1 MAIAAKPGAAKPAAA
16 RSRRAKEDLSRS
28 GMVQQ
33 KAQSGVGKPT
43 ARDASRDASKG
54 EQPRNR
60 RNPEL
65 TRATILAAAR
75 AEFAARGLDGA
86 RVDQIAARARLNKQ
100 LVYYYFGSKD
110 DLYAAALEATYA
122 EIRALERQLDLSALP
137 PRAAMIRLIDFSL
150 EYLEEHRDFIRML
163 SDENAHGAR
172 HVTGSEMAV
181 RTNSPLLELIDETLR
196 RGVASGDFREGV
208 DPLELYVSIAGMT
221 FFYFANNLTMSA
233 IFGRNLS
240 ERKAVLSYRDHI
252 VELTLKGLRP

>member
-1 MAIAAKPGAAKPAAA
+1 MRTAHKEAKDPPA
-16 RSRRAKEDLSRS
+16 
-28 GMVQQ
+28 
-33 KAQSGVGKPT
+33 
-43 ARDASRDASKG
+43 
-54 EQPRNR
+54 RNK
-60 RNPEL
+60 RNPEA
-65 TRATILAAAR
+65 TRATILATAR
-75 AEFAARGLDGA
+75 AEFAAKGLEGA
-86 RVDQIAARARLNKQ
+86 RVDQIAARAKLNKQ

-137 PRAAMIRLIDFSL
+137 PREAMIKLIDFSL

-172 HVTGSEMAV
+172 HVRDSDMAF
-181 RTNSPLLELIDETLR
+181 RTNSPLLDLIEETLQ
-196 RGVASGDFREGV
+196 RGVASGDFRAGV

-240 ERKAVLSYRDHI
+240 EKQAVTSYRNHI
-252 VELTLKGLRP
+252 VELTLRGLKP